1 MVFPTHRGSG
11 ATGDNLRAPAFR
23 ILVKRT
29 QFTHRVIRIK
39 TMVMMTPTKTKAKG
53 KTTETKTMTH
63 TMTATV
69 SNNYND
75 GDD

>member
-1 MVFPTHRGSG
+1 MFPTHRGSG
-11 ATGDNLRAPAFR
+11 ETGDNLLAPAFR
-23 ILVKRT
+23 ISVKRT

-53 KTTETKTMTH
+53 KTTETKTMTP
-63 TMTATV
+63 TMTTTV

>member
-11 ATGDNLRAPAFR
+11 ATGDNLPAPAFR

-53 KTTETKTMTH
+53 KTTERKDNDT
-63 TMTATV
+63 
-69 SNNYND
+69 YND
-75 GDD
+75 GNSQQQLQ